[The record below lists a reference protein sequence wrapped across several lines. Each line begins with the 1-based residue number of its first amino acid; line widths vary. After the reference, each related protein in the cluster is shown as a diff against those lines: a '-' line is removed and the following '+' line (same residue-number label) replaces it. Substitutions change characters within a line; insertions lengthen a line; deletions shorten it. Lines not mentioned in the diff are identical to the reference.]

1 MLRKFQGLRLVILMS
16 AEPLIRELF
25 RALEAT
31 IHERLSLVENILN
44 TIEKP
49 KVPLYD
55 HEFIR
60 RIERLEQ
67 QMNLF
72 LTANHPTPTVNETPF
87 EREMLEERIV
97 ALEEQLA
104 ATCAQVE
111 NLSAIQPAQ
120 TSASAPTLVE
130 PAPSIILAREEDV
143 AEPLDAVEEDGVEEV
158 VEEEGEGEEEEE
170 DEEEDEGESLQVN
183 EFPYKGRMFY
193 KDASENIYGTDGE
206 GEIVPE
212 PIGKWNGKKIVWT

>member
-1 MLRKFQGLRLVILMS
+1 MS

-67 QMNLF
+67 AVNFLQM
-72 LTANHPTPTVNETPF
+72 APPSAAPVPF
-87 EREMLEERIV
+87 ESGFEKEMLEERIA

-111 NLSAIQPAQ
+111 ALEVKNLSTIKPV
-120 TSASAPTLVE
+120 VE
-130 PAPSIILAREEDV
+130 AAPSVVLVREEDV
-143 AEPLDAVEEDGVEEV
+143 AEPLEEVAVEEV
-158 VEEEGEGEEEEE
+158 VE
-170 DEEEDEGESLQVN
+170 DEEEDAPTSENEEAVAEEEVAEEEAEEEGAELELD

-193 KDASENIYGTDGE
+193 KDAEDNIYRADDE
-206 GEIVPE
+206 GEVIPE
-212 PIGKWNGKKIVWT
+212 PIGKWNGKKIVWC

>member
-1 MLRKFQGLRLVILMS
+1 MS

-67 QMNLF
+67 AVNFLQM
-72 LTANHPTPTVNETPF
+72 APPSAAPVPF
-87 EREMLEERIV
+87 ESGFEKEMLEERIA

-111 NLSAIQPAQ
+111 ALEVKNVSVIKPE
-120 TSASAPTLVE
+120 SSVVLV
-130 PAPSIILAREEDV
+130 REEDV
-143 AEPLDAVEEDGVEEV
+143 AEPLEEVAVEEV
-158 VEEEGEGEEEEE
+158 VE
-170 DEEEDEGESLQVN
+170 DEEENAPSSENEEVAEEEAEETAEEEAEEEGAELELD

-193 KDASENIYGTDGE
+193 KDAEDNIYRADDE
-206 GEIVPE
+206 GEVIPE
-212 PIGKWNGKKIVWT
+212 PIGKWNGKKIVWC

>member
-1 MLRKFQGLRLVILMS
+1 MS

-67 QMNLF
+67 AVNFLQM
-72 LTANHPTPTVNETPF
+72 TPPSAAPVPF
-87 EREMLEERIV
+87 ESGFEKEMLEERIA

-111 NLSAIQPAQ
+111 ALEVKNVSVIKPE
-120 TSASAPTLVE
+120 SSVVLV
-130 PAPSIILAREEDV
+130 REEDV
-143 AEPLDAVEEDGVEEV
+143 AEPLEEVAVEEV
-158 VEEEGEGEEEEE
+158 VE
-170 DEEEDEGESLQVN
+170 DEEENAPASENEEVAEEEAEEAAEEEAEEEGAELELD

-193 KDASENIYGTDGE
+193 KDAEDNIYRADDE
-206 GEIVPE
+206 GEVIPE
-212 PIGKWNGKKIVWT
+212 PIGKWNGKKIVWC